1 MIRLDDFVVG
11 VLACV
16 GFWPTVA
23 AEPDLGR
30 LERGLSLDSPGPQE
44 APAAVDA
51 SVDDRWSGTYQV
63 VPSSDQSTLPAELTL
78 SWTEQGYRLSP
89 PFASMQFVESMP
101 GVLSSPAGDP
111 DQLYLSEAT
120 FADGQKIRIIR
131 IEGKLAN
138 GLMVSRPQ
146 PPVEADSTTIEIVP
160 ATPKLAT
167 AESMIGYVDTKIFY
181 RLMEQKVVLRLTI
194 GNQAE
199 FPLKATVYVF
209 PADATA
215 DGIDAWINNQYSD
228 ALFPETAE
236 PSHSE
241 EIPAERCRVVMKKL
255 TQRSQQPFGNYQEFQ
270 VTYAIDSCEN
280 VAGFTIKPFRDSA
293 RVFVKE

>member
-1 MIRLDDFVVG
+1 MIRFNDFVVG
-11 VLACV
+11 ALAC
-16 GFWPTVA
+16 GCFWPTAA
-23 AEPDLGR
+23 AEPEPGR
-30 LERGLSLDSPGPQE
+30 LTPGSSPVATRRQE
-44 APAAVDA
+44 AQTAVDA
-51 SVDDRWSGTYQV
+51 AVDDRWSGTYQV
-63 VPSSDQSTLPAELTL
+63 VPSSDQAKLPAQLTL
-78 SWTEQGYRLSP
+78 SRTEHGYRLSP
-89 PFASMQFVESMP
+89 PFASLQFVENMP
-101 GVLSSPAGDP
+101 GVLSSSAGDP

-131 IEGKLAN
+131 IEGKQVN
-138 GLMVSRPQ
+138 GLMLSLPQ
-146 PPVEADSTTIEIVP
+146 PPAGADSTTLEIVP
-160 ATPKLAT
+160 ETPKLAT
-167 AESMIGYVDTKIFY
+167 AESMIGYADTKVFY

-194 GNQAE
+194 GNQAA
-199 FPLKATVYVF
+199 FPLTATVYVF

-293 RVFVKE
+293 RVFVKD